1 MKKAK
6 IMLVAITVLA
16 VVGGALAFKAR
27 TTLGGTSYC
36 LKELAG
42 GPGACTLFVNPSSID
57 PAGIESFYTTEILPS
72 GADNATCTTL
82 ACAYDDSFINHP

>member
-1 MKKAK
+1 MKNAK

-16 VVGGALAFKAR
+16 VVGSALAFKAR

-42 GPGACTLFVNPSSID
+42 GGGACTLLVTSSCINPL
-57 PAGIESFYTTEILPS
+57 GIGSFYTTDLLPAN
-72 GADNATCTTL
+72 ADNATCTTYT
-82 ACAYDDSFINHP
+82 CPYEESFINCQ